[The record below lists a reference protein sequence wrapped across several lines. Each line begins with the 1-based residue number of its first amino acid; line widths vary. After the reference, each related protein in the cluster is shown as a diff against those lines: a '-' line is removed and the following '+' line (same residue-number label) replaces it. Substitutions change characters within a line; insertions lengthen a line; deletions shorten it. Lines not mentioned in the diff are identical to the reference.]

1 VTTPPPGHPIDFQT
15 ILQACADAPGSPRV
29 SDFGVPLA
37 AAARI
42 AAHLLDQD
50 VYHGAH
56 VKAAVLLDT
65 LMRHPWLEH
74 HQASASWTV
83 ARTAL
88 TVNGYELRE
97 DVKPAEIAALLTRVA
112 GAGIPLTDLA
122 RTLREW
128 TAPQEPS
135 S

>member
-1 VTTPPPGHPIDFQT
+1 LTAAAGHPIDFQA

-29 SDFGVPLA
+29 TDFGVPYA
-37 AAARI
+37 AAARM
-42 AAHLLDQD
+42 AAHLLGQD

-56 VKAAVLLDT
+56 IKAAAVLDT

-83 ARTAL
+83 ARASMA
-88 TVNGYELRE
+88 VNGLDLRE
-97 DVKPAEIAALLTRVA
+97 DVKPAQIAGLLTRIA
-112 GAGIPLTDLA
+112 GSGIPLTEVA
-122 RTLREW
+122 RALREW
-128 TAPQEPS
+128 TVEQEPS